1 MLADGCNDWRG
12 RALHSR
18 RVAPPTVD
26 EEQTQ
31 HSSAAES
38 LANEVRVLRTATG
51 AIHESNEC
59 VKARLPRIE
68 DRLQSVGPK
77 ARPGNER
84 LARATPKEAKTGAAD
99 LGTRRRCPAP
109 PPPKRRRTCGV
120 WVMYNQAEDLPWP
133 TRVEGPFRAS
143 WAAKPTAQYMY
154 GRILYNGRKSSSGWY
169 RGTPFAVVEAS
180 SDSPHMA
187 PREVTGYRYCYH
199 GTDPKGIKSYST
211 FDSPLAAYCWV
222 PALFLD
228 FPPPEV
234 GPRTL
239 VDFVAA
245 GASFVVE
252 ALHTLAMYIRENK
265 LASCR
270 RSGDALGQIA
280 AALGQSDG
288 EDHIIVMPSERLA
301 VSEGVLEGRAKAF
314 QQESQGLEI
323 GMPFWVPE

>member
-1 MLADGCNDWRG
+1 MLADGSNDCRG

-18 RVAPPTVD
+18 LVAPPTVD
-26 EEQTQ
+26 EEPTQ

-51 AIHESNEC
+51 AIRESNQC
-59 VKARLPRIE
+59 VEAHLLRIE
-68 DRLQSVGPK
+68 ARLQSVGAW
-77 ARPGNER
+77 ARPGHER
-84 LARATPKEAKTGAAD
+84 LDRPTPKEAKTGAAD
-99 LGTRRRCPAP
+99 LGNRRRSPP

-154 GRILYNGRKSSSGWY
+154 GRILYNGRKSPHGWY

-180 SDSPHMA
+180 DVFRPMA
-187 PREVTGYRYCYH
+187 HREVTGYRWNRYH
-199 GTDPKGIKSYST
+199 GRD
-211 FDSPLAAYCWV
+211 PLAAYCWV
-222 PALFLD
+222 PDLFLD

-252 ALHTLAMYIRENK
+252 ALHTLAMYIHENK
-265 LASCR
+265 LGSR
-270 RSGDALGQIA
+270 TRSADALGQIA
-280 AALGQSDG
+280 AALGQSDD
-288 EDHIIVMPSERLA
+288 EDRIIVMPD
-301 VSEGVLEGRAKAF
+301 GRRGGRRD
-314 QQESQGLEI
+314 S
-323 GMPFWVPE
+323 